1 MRLLLAATL
10 LVAGAVLAQDDPYK
24 SGDDLQA
31 VIAAKCSDGCVVF
44 SRKEAKELEDQLG
57 EILTRRQKEASER
70 GVKYQA
76 QACPSLI

>member
-1 MRLLLAATL
+1 MRPFLIAAMLAAGT
-10 LVAGAVLAQDDPYK
+10 VLAQDDPYK

-57 EILTRRQKEASER
+57 EILTRRQKEAFER

-76 QACPSLI
+76 QACRSLI